1 MRHNVRAFKADT
13 YDDVPQPIE
22 IDVNE
27 FELTLKYWIPYSGT
41 AVNWFWTNA
50 IWATSF
56 PDFTNIKAPAP
67 VVVTKTDLVGVI
79 GSVIWILH
87 ALSFPPH
94 SPFVVLV

>member
-13 YDDVPQPIE
+13 YDDVPVLIE

-27 FELTLKYWIPYSGT
+27 FELTLKYGIPYSGT
-41 AVNWFWTNA
+41 AVNSLLTNT

-56 PDFTNIKAPAP
+56 PDFTTIKAPAA

-79 GSVIWILH
+79 GSVIRILP
-87 ALSFPPH
+87 ALSFPPN